1 MLFSRILAVVL
12 LSNGRSKFRADG
24 VGSMRG
30 GVAATFDGITTAIK
44 LAAPWLRPG
53 AGDSN
58 MFRSA
63 ARPTAAGRGWG
74 GELKWGI

>member
-12 LSNGRSKFRADG
+12 LSNGRSKIRAGG

-30 GVAATFDGITTAIK
+30 GVAATFDGIATAIK

-63 ARPTAAGRGWG
+63 ACPEAASRGWG
-74 GELKWGI
+74 DDLKRGI